1 MKRLL
6 LTASAIAL
14 LSAPVYAASK
24 ADHIA
29 AIQHLAETG
38 AIVAKADRV
47 CVGLK
52 ADQKKLYFLSVI
64 AGMDIDDATDK
75 ALLILSTAEASAELE
90 KLLTIHGKAKWCES
104 AKRLYGAD
112 GVMLK
117 GLLIEDEDD

>member
-14 LSAPVYAASK
+14 LSAPACAASK
-24 ADHIA
+24 SDHRA
-29 AIQHLAETG
+29 AIQRLAETG

-52 ADQKKLYFLSVI
+52 ADQKKLYVLSVI

-75 ALLILSTAEASAELE
+75 AMLILDTAEASAELE
-90 KLLTIHGKAKWCES
+90 KLLTKYGKARWCES
-104 AKRLYGAD
+104 AKRLYGAN
-112 GVMLK
+112 GATLK